1 MRLAVGLGVLA
12 LGVFGLGWLG
22 RAQYAPYMQTVVNA
36 GAMLAVSGS
45 VHGAEVDVSGR
56 DITVSGLADGPQE
69 RAALLA
75 RLEAVPGRRVVHDRL
90 TVLPVV
96 QPFTL
101 SLNAVQGEMTVS
113 GHVPGVFARDQIAL
127 LAAGEV
133 TLAAG
138 APDGAWFDAALLGM
152 GALRVLEEGQLQMS
166 DRRLVLGGL
175 ARTPD
180 QRAEIEAAFA
190 QGLPAGYEVAYDL
203 TYLDDGSP
211 AAWRLTHDATAGARL
226 EGKRPM
232 GLAAGDMAAALGLAA
247 LTDSST
253 EALTGETGRVP
264 PVLAALA
271 PWLGEV
277 ETLAVSVSP
286 EGTLVEAGFGAG
298 ADLDLLAAT
307 LGADL
312 AGTADALTL
321 RLAEVAASGTEGD
334 RRQNA
339 ATGRDEVLSGGY
351 WLPAADFDPGPATCA
366 QAVDSVLAAQRIG
379 FVTGS
384 ARLDARARSAVN
396 ALAGVLAPCLTT
408 AGLRAEI
415 GGHTDS
421 TGSDE
426 ANLALSLARAQAVRD
441 ALLARGLPDAA
452 LTAEGYGAAQPVAD
466 NATED
471 GRAANRRTAVRWI
484 E

>member
-12 LGVFGLGWLG
+12 LGVVGLGWLG
-22 RAQYAPYMQTVVNA
+22 RVQYAPYMQTVVNA

-45 VHGAEVDVSGR
+45 VHGVEVSVSGR

-69 RAALLA
+69 HSALLA
-75 RLEAVPGRRVVHDRL
+75 RLSAVPGRRVVNDRL
-90 TVLPVV
+90 TVLPVAE
-96 QPFTL
+96 PFTL
-101 SLNAVQGEMTVS
+101 SLTAVQGEMTVS
-113 GHVPGVFARDQIAL
+113 GHVPSAFARDQMAL
-127 LAAGEV
+127 LATGAV
-133 TLAAG
+133 TVAAG
-138 APDGAWFDAALLGM
+138 APDGAWFDAAVLGM
-152 GALRVLEEGQLQMS
+152 GALRVLEEGQLRIS
-166 DRRLVLGGL
+166 DRRLVLSGL
-175 ARTPD
+175 ARIPD
-180 QRAEIEAAFA
+180 QRTEIEAAVA

-232 GLAAGDMAAALGLAA
+232 GLASGDLASALGLAA
-247 LTDSST
+247 LTDTST

-271 PWLGEV
+271 PWLGELESLV
-277 ETLAVSVSP
+277 VSVSP
-286 EGTLVEAGFGAG
+286 EGTVVEAGFGAG

-312 AGTADALTL
+312 AGTATGLTV
-321 RLAEVAASGTEGD
+321 RLAEVAATGTDGD

-339 ATGRDEVLSGGY
+339 VTGRDEVLSGGY
-351 WLPAADFDPGPATCA
+351 WLPAAAFAPGPDTCA
-366 QAVDSVLAAQRIG
+366 VEVDRVLSGQRIG

-396 ALAGVLAPCLTT
+396 ALAGVLAPCLTQ
-408 AGLRAEI
+408 ADLRAEI

-441 ALLARGLPDAA
+441 ALLSRGLPEGA
-452 LTAEGYGAAQPVAD
+452 LTAQGYGAAQPVAD